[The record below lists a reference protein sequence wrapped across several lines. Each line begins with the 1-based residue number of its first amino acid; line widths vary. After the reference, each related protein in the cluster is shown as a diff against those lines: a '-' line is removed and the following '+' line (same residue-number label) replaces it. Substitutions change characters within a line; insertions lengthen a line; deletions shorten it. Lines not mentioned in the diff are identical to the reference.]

1 MLDGMGRP
9 SGVLWLAVVLAV
21 GVTDAGAGNAQTSI
35 TVFATPPPIIS
46 AYGGLTYGGIVAPT
60 GAMITERRELDVT
73 SGGEVRISGV
83 ATTVDPATVQLR
95 SLTDPGGVTVS
106 EQRFVPGAST
116 PDEILA
122 RHVGDPVTVVT
133 PKGDVAGVLRSLDAQ
148 TLVLEVGSGD
158 QRRLQMMR
166 RDGYVQDIRL
176 PAGTHVDKPSLVW
189 RLATKKPG
197 KHTVEVTYRADGLT
211 WSADY
216 LAIFDE
222 AAKTIDFSA
231 WATLRNTS
239 GTRFDNAE
247 LTLVSGGSAMPQ
259 VAVNPYNFY
268 GQMPLRQTTPPTRF
282 TVPNLV
288 NVGSG
293 ESVQVELAP
302 PKIAAKARSVV
313 TYDAMPSAEQMAIS
327 YQQFPAT
334 DCTMLTQT
342 PSGSGQA
349 FVAVELDVPGGK
361 PLPEGRVRVFK
372 RATKAPERL
381 EVLTED
387 QLRTTAGVA
396 RIKLASH
403 TELVGERKTTCTV
416 DERAHTITEKV
427 DVKVENK
434 GKQPVEAVVREVLW
448 RYAVWKIDPADES
461 VKGTRGGPQTQ
472 EYRVSVPAGG
482 KKSLTYTV
490 VYQW

>member
-1 MLDGMGRP
+1 MLDGMGRQ
-9 SGVLWLAVVLAV
+9 SVVLWLAVLLAV
-21 GVTDAGAGNAQTSI
+21 GATDAGAGNAQTSI
-35 TVFATPPPIIS
+35 TVFATTPPVLS
-46 AYGGLTYGGIVAPT
+46 AYGGLAYGGVAAPT
-60 GAMITERRELDVT
+60 GAMITERRELDVAT
-73 SGGEVRISGV
+73 GAEVRISGI

-95 SLTDPGGVTVS
+95 SLTEPGGVSVS
-106 EQRFVPGAST
+106 EQRFVPGATT

-122 RHVGDPVTVVT
+122 RHVGDPITVVT
-133 PKGDVAGVLRSLDAQ
+133 AKGEIAGILRSVDAQ
-148 TLVLEVGSGD
+148 TLVLEVGTGD

-166 RDGYVQDIRL
+166 REGYVLDIRM
-176 PAGTHVDKPSLVW
+176 PAGKHVDKPSLVW

-231 WATLRNTS
+231 WATLRNSTGTS
-239 GTRFDNAE
+239 FDGAE
-247 LTLVSGGSAMPQ
+247 LTLVSSGSSMPQ

-268 GQMPLRQTTPPTRF
+268 GQMPLRQTTPPIRF

-288 NVGSG
+288 HVGNG
-293 ESVQVELAP
+293 ESVQVELTP
-302 PKIAAKARSVV
+302 PKLGAKARSVV

-349 FVAVELDVPGGK
+349 FVAVELDVPGGR
-361 PLPEGRVRVFK
+361 PLPDGRVRVFK
-372 RATKAPERL
+372 RSAKAPDRL

-387 QLRTTAGVA
+387 QLRTNGAVA
-396 RIKLASH
+396 RIKLANH
-403 TELVGERKTTCTV
+403 TELVGERKSTCTV

-427 DVKVENK
+427 DIKIENK
-434 GKQPVEAVVREVLW
+434 GKQPIDSVVRETLW
-448 RYAVWKIDPADES
+448 RFSVWKIDPADES
-461 VKGTRGGPQTQ
+461 VKGSRGGPQTQ